1 MRNIWKGLFVGA
13 LAGAAVGLAV
23 DLLYGA
29 GGQLAAVSREAG
41 RRVPDAADWAVAVTT
56 DARRRLRDAD
66 LPDQVR
72 ALAQDMV
79 DSEFGRQF
87 VGATAEAA
95 ATGRRA
101 VRDTLRTVRDG
112 GR

>member
-13 LAGAAVGLAV
+13 LAGAAVGLTV

-41 RRVPDAADWAVAVTT
+41 RRVPDAADWAVAVTA

-72 ALAQDMV
+72 ALAQDLV

-87 VGATAEAA
+87 VGATTDAA